1 MASKIY
7 VDDLEFDG
15 NSLENVF
22 PEGDVFDGCTFR
34 GFIMPSFD
42 LSTKSFEQCTFIE
55 CDLSLCIVEKTSL
68 KKVSFDNCR
77 LMGIKFEQTNPMLF
91 SVRME
96 TCIADYSSF
105 STLNMTKSTFA
116 KTSLKE
122 VDFTEAELEGLTFE
136 ECDLQS
142 AVFDHC
148 NLSRCDFSK
157 AHNLSFLL
165 ESNRLSKTKINQ
177 ETAAQILARYGIEI
191 VY

>member
-96 TCIADYSSF
+96 TCIAREP
-105 STLNMTKSTFA
+105 A
-116 KTSLKE
+116 
-122 VDFTEAELEGLTFE
+122 
-136 ECDLQS
+136 
-142 AVFDHC
+142 
-148 NLSRCDFSK
+148 
-157 AHNLSFLL
+157 
-165 ESNRLSKTKINQ
+165 
-177 ETAAQILARYGIEI
+177 
-191 VY
+191 